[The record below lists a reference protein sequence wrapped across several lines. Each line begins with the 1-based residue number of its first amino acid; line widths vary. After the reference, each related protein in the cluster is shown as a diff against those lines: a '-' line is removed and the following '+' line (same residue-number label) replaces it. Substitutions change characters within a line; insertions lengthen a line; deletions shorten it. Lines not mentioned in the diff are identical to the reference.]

1 MSTATPAQLSL
12 GEVLRIPSVRR
23 LWIAQCISLFGDFLA
38 IFAVYNIVSFRMHG
52 TPWQVSGIMIAYLLP
67 LAFVGP
73 LAGVFVDHWDM
84 KRTMIASDVIRAVLA
99 IGLIFAG
106 NVYQIYA
113 IFLVMSSVSSFF
125 IPAQSI
131 MLRTVTPPEG
141 LLSANSLMQQA
152 LQGVRILSPAVASAL
167 VTAVGPNSCFYLD
180 GVSFLASAAFIYA
193 IAASREARQHSV
205 NSVKSA
211 LSAMTVGIRYI
222 FTHSST
228 SFVMI
233 ALTAGMFAI
242 GCYTALLAI
251 YVRDDLAS
259 GPGLFGAL
267 GSLIG
272 VGVIGGLPIMS
283 KAAKLFSRQSV
294 VLIGLAGIGLCVLFL
309 TAIGSIWSSVVG
321 TLGIGIFVAFIF
333 VPTQVLL
340 QEATPKE
347 MLGRISGSM
356 MSVMTLS
363 QTVALVFAG
372 SIANIIGVRNLFY
385 VSAAIL
391 IGTAMLGTYTMRQ
404 VKVPAAPTPQ

>member
-1 MSTATPAQLSL
+1 MPAANSSQLSL

-67 LAFVGP
+67 LAVVGP
-73 LAGVFVDHWDM
+73 LAGVFVDHWDT
-84 KRTMIASDVIRAVLA
+84 KRTMIASDLIRAVLA
-99 IGLIFAG
+99 IGLIFAE
-106 NVYQIYA
+106 NVYQIYI
-113 IFLVMSSVSSFF
+113 IFFVMSSVSSFF
-125 IPAQSI
+125 IPAQSV
-131 MLRTVTPPEG
+131 MLRNVTPAEG

-152 LQGVRILSPAVASAL
+152 MQGVRILSPSAAAAL
-167 VTAVGPNSCFYLD
+167 VSAVGPNSCFYID

-193 IAASREARQHSV
+193 IMASRDPAQQTLT
-205 NSVKSA
+205 SVKSA
-211 LSAMTVGIRYI
+211 FSAMTVGIRYI

-228 SFVMI
+228 SFVVV

-267 GSLIG
+267 GSLVG
-272 VGVIGGLPIMS
+272 VGVIAGLPIMS
-283 KAAKLFSRQSV
+283 QVARKFSRPSLV
-294 VLIGLAGIGLCVLFL
+294 IIGLAGIGVCVWFL
-309 TAIGSIWSSVVG
+309 TAVGSIWSSVVG
-321 TLGIGIFVAFIF
+321 TLGIGIFAAFVF

-347 MLGRISGSM
+347 MLGRISSSM

-363 QTVALVFAG
+363 QTIALVFAG
-372 SIANIIGVRNLFY
+372 SVANAIGVRNLFY
-385 VSAAIL
+385 LSAAIL
-391 IGTAMLGTYTMRQ
+391 IGTAGLGAYTLRRS
-404 VKVPAAPTPQ
+404 AR

>member
-1 MSTATPAQLSL
+1 MSTETPAQLSL
-12 GEVLRIPSVRR
+12 RDVLRIPSVRR

-67 LAFVGP
+67 LAIAGP
-73 LAGVFVDHWDM
+73 LAGVFVDHWDV
-84 KRTMIASDVIRAVLA
+84 KRTMIISDLIRAVLA
-99 IGLIFAG
+99 VGLIFAG

-113 IFLVMSSVSSFF
+113 IFFVMSSVSSFF

-152 LQGVRILSPAVASAL
+152 MQGVRILTPAAASAL

-180 GVSFLASAAFIYA
+180 GASFLASAAFIYA
-193 IAASREARQHSV
+193 IAASQESGELKEHSV
-205 NSVKSA
+205 RSLQTA
-211 LSAMTVGIRYI
+211 FSAMTVGIRYI

-267 GSLIG
+267 SSLIG
-272 VGVIGGLPIMS
+272 VGVIAGLPIMS
-283 KAAKLFSRQSV
+283 RAAKLISRQSL
-294 VLIGLAGIGLCVLFL
+294 VLIGLAGIGVCVFFL
-309 TAIGSIWSSVVG
+309 TLIGSVWSSIAC

-372 SIANIIGVRNLFY
+372 SIANVIGVRNLFY
-385 VSAAIL
+385 LSAAML
-391 IGTAMLGTYTMRQ
+391 IGTAILGAYALH
-404 VKVPAAPTPQ
+404 KDSA

>member
-1 MSTATPAQLSL
+1 MTTPTQLTL
-12 GEVLRIPSVRR
+12 REVLRIPSVRQ
-23 LWIAQCISLFGDFLA
+23 LWLAQCISLFGDFLA

-52 TPWQVSGIMIAYLLP
+52 TPWQVSGIMIAYMLP
-67 LAFVGP
+67 LAIVGP

-84 KRTMIASDVIRAVLA
+84 KRTMIVSDLVRAVLA
-99 IGLIFAG
+99 IGLIFTH
-106 NVYQIYA
+106 NIYQIYA

-141 LLSANSLMQQA
+141 LMSANALMQQA
-152 LQGVRILSPAVASAL
+152 MQFVRILSPAVAAGLVSA
-167 VTAVGPNSCFYLD
+167 AGPNSCFYID
-180 GVSFLASAAFIYA
+180 GASFVASALFIFS
-193 IAASREARQHSV
+193 IAASREATQHSV
-205 NSVKSA
+205 NSVRSA
-211 LSAMTVGIRYI
+211 LSAMTVGVRYI

-228 SFVMI
+228 SFVMV

-251 YVRDDLAS
+251 YVRDDLSA

-272 VGVIGGLPIMS
+272 VGVIAGIPIMS
-283 KAAKLFSRQSV
+283 RAAQKVSRQSLV
-294 VLIGLAGIGLCVLFL
+294 ITGLAGIGCCVFFL
-309 TAIGSIWSSVVG
+309 TIVGKIWASIAG

-333 VPTQVLL
+333 VPTQVLM

-347 MLGRISGSM
+347 MLGRISSSM

-363 QTVALVFAG
+363 QTIALVFAG
-372 SIANIIGVRNLFY
+372 SIANVIGVRNLFY
-385 VSAAIL
+385 VSAALL
-391 IGTAMLGTYTMRQ
+391 IGTAALGAVVLRRSPQ
-404 VKVPAAPTPQ
+404 AA

>member
-1 MSTATPAQLSL
+1 MSTAVPAQLSL
-12 GEVLRIPSVRR
+12 GEVLRIPSVRK

-67 LAFVGP
+67 LALVGP

-99 IGLIFAG
+99 IGLIFAE

-131 MLRTVTPPEG
+131 MMRTVTPVEG
-141 LLSANSLMQQA
+141 LMSANSLMQQA
-152 LQGVRILSPAVASAL
+152 MQGVRILSPAVASAL

-180 GVSFLASAAFIYA
+180 GASFLASAAFIYA
-193 IAASREARQHSV
+193 IAASRESRQHSV

-211 LSAMTVGIRYI
+211 LEAMTVGIRYI

-272 VGVIGGLPIMS
+272 VGVIAGLPIMS
-283 KAAKLFSRQSV
+283 RAGKSISRPSLV
-294 VLIGLAGIGLCVLFL
+294 VIGLAGIGVCVLFL
-309 TAIGSIWSSVVG
+309 TLIGSIWSSVVG

-347 MLGRISGSM
+347 MLGRISSSM

-363 QTVALVFAG
+363 QTIALVFAG
-372 SIANIIGVRNLFY
+372 SIANVIGVRNLFY
-385 VSAAIL
+385 LSAAIL
-391 IGTAMLGTYTMRQ
+391 IGTAMLGAYTLR
-404 VKVPAAPTPQ
+404 KTAS

>member
-1 MSTATPAQLSL
+1 MSTATPTQLSI

-23 LWIAQCISLFGDFLA
+23 LWIAQTISLFGDFLA

-52 TPWQVSGIMIAYLLP
+52 TPWQVSGIMIAFLLP
-67 LAFVGP
+67 LAVVGP

-84 KRTMIASDVIRAVLA
+84 KRTMIASDLIRAVLA
-99 IGLIFAG
+99 IGLIFAE

-125 IPAQSI
+125 IPAQSV
-131 MLRTVTPPEG
+131 MLRTVTPSEG

-152 LQGVRILSPAVASAL
+152 MQGVRILSPAVASAL
-167 VTAVGPNSCFYLD
+167 VTAVGPSSCFYVD
-180 GVSFLASAAFIYA
+180 GATFLASAAFIYA
-193 IAASREARQHSV
+193 ISASREATQHSV
-205 NSVKSA
+205 TSVKSA

-228 SFVMI
+228 SFVMV

-242 GCYTALLAI
+242 GCYTALMAI

-272 VGVIGGLPIMS
+272 VGVIAGLPIMS
-283 KAAKLFSRQSV
+283 RAAKSVSRPSLV
-294 VLIGLAGIGLCVLFL
+294 VIGLAGIGLCVLFL
-309 TAIGSIWSSVVG
+309 TAIGTIWASVVG

-347 MLGRISGSM
+347 MLGRISSSM

-363 QTVALVFAG
+363 QTIALVFAG
-372 SIANIIGVRNLFY
+372 SIANVIGVRNLFY
-385 VSAAIL
+385 LSAAML
-391 IGTAMLGTYTMRQ
+391 LGTAALGAKTLHKSAQ
-404 VKVPAAPTPQ
+404 

>member
-1 MSTATPAQLSL
+1 MSTAIPAQLSL
-12 GEVLRIPSVRR
+12 GEVLRIPNIRR

-38 IFAVYNIVSFRMHG
+38 IFAVYNIVSFNMHG

-67 LAFVGP
+67 LALVGP

-99 IGLIFAG
+99 IGLIFAQ

-125 IPAQSI
+125 IPAQSV
-131 MLRTVTPPEG
+131 MMRTVTPAEG
-141 LLSANSLMQQA
+141 LVSANSLMQQA
-152 LQGVRILSPAVASAL
+152 MQGVRILSPAVASAL
-167 VTAVGPNSCFYLD
+167 VTAVGPNSCFYVD
-180 GVSFLASAAFIYA
+180 AVSFLASAAFIYA
-193 IAASREARQHSV
+193 IAASRETSQHSV

-211 LSAMTVGIRYI
+211 VSAMTVGIRYI
-222 FTHSST
+222 FTHSAT
-228 SFVMI
+228 SFVMV

-272 VGVIGGLPIMS
+272 VGVIAGLPIMS
-283 KAAKLFSRQSV
+283 RVAKSISRPSLV
-294 VLIGLAGIGLCVLFL
+294 IVGLAGIGVCVLFL

-321 TLGIGIFVAFIF
+321 TLGIGISVAFIF
-333 VPTQVLL
+333 VPTQVLM

-347 MLGRISGSM
+347 MLGRISSSM

-363 QTVALVFAG
+363 QTIALVFAG
-372 SIANIIGVRNLFY
+372 SIANVIGVRNLFY
-385 VSAAIL
+385 LSAAML
-391 IGTAMLGTYTMRQ
+391 LGTAAMGAYTLR
-404 VKVPAAPTPQ
+404 KNAA